1 MKLEQNGKSS
11 SGKRTRHFN
20 IKYFFMTDLI
30 KRKEMVISY
39 YPTKQMYA
47 CYMTKPIVSTQFCAF
62 CNVVMNIDRSDSR
75 SVLDPTIYKTRS
87 KIKIAKSKTKS
98 KRDSTGPRKDST
110 IKKKLPLDVEH
121 SSQLG

>member
-39 YPTKQMYA
+39 CPTEQMYA
-47 CYMTKPIVSTQFCAF
+47 DYMTKPTVGTNFFAF
-62 CNVVMNIDRSDSR
+62 RNVIMKIDRSDSR

-87 KIKIAKSKTKS
+87 KIKIDKSKTKG

-110 IKKKLPLDVEH
+110 VKKTFPLDVGH
-121 SSQLG
+121 PSQLG